1 MMSREIK
8 MQSSIGVEVGAN
20 SRLVLGRS
28 FGLARSLTYV
38 TEFEVLTVRYICI
51 CPLLY
56 YNRTS

>member
-8 MQSSIGVEVGAN
+8 MQSSIGVEVGAK

-28 FGLARSLTYV
+28 FGLARSLTYI
-38 TEFEVLTVRYICI
+38 TEFESVDSKVHLYF
-51 CPLLY
+51 PLLY

>member
-1 MMSREIK
+1 
-8 MQSSIGVEVGAN
+8 MQSSIGVEVGAK
-20 SRLVLGRS
+20 SRLVLGRR

-38 TEFEVLTVRYICI
+38 TEFESADSKVHL

>member
-1 MMSREIK
+1 MSREIK
-8 MQSSIGVEVGAN
+8 MQSSIGVEVGAK
-20 SRLVLGRS
+20 SRLVLGRR

-38 TEFEVLTVRYICI
+38 TEFESADSKVHL